1 MSLSCPELV
10 QNANVA
16 DVNDSETNPG
26 AVPQEESKFG
36 RLLEAAPD
44 AMVIVDKSGRIVLAN
59 SRTKEIFGYSREE
72 LLGQPVEIL
81 IPEQYR
87 QHHVHH
93 RGEYADSPRA
103 RPMGT
108 GLELSGRR
116 KDGTVFPVEISLS
129 PLDEGE
135 GALFTAAIRDVTDR
149 KRADDALRLSEERF
163 RRLVEEVKDYAIF
176 MLDPQGRVASWNAGA
191 EKIKGY
197 KGEEVIGQYFS
208 CFYPAEDI
216 EAGKPEEELRRAAAE
231 GRVEDEGWRI
241 CKDGSRFWASVVIT
255 ALRDQDGKLFG
266 FTKVTRD
273 ITEGKRARE
282 VFLLEMSNTLAAHLD
297 IRQLLTAIA
306 ACLRQVKQFDYA
318 TLALYDGQSK
328 MLRVQTLESAANTAA
343 PSADALVPL
352 GGSPAG
358 WAYTARRPLLL
369 RGIPNEKLPFDV
381 RSQLADQS
389 VKSACWIP
397 LLGQDGVFGT
407 LNLFS
412 RRAGTINDDDLGILT
427 QMAGQ
432 IAIALGNALAFRRV
446 SELTEKLAEEKRY
459 LEDELRTEFNF
470 EEIVGESKPLMRV
483 LNQIET
489 VAPTDSTVLILGE
502 TGTGKELIAR
512 AVHDLSGRRAHNF
525 VRVNCASIPTGL
537 LESELFGHE
546 KGAFTGAIAQ
556 RIGRLELAH
565 LGTIF
570 LDEVGDIPLELQPK
584 LLRVLQEKQFE
595 RLGTSRTITTDVRIV
610 AATNR
615 DLGKMVAAGQFR
627 SDLFYRLSVFPIVVP
642 PLRERREDIA
652 LLVHYFIAKFAKRM
666 NKNIES
672 VPPETMQALTRYSW
686 PGNIRELEHLI
697 ERAVILSRGSVL
709 NVPQVELAQAAE
721 GPATSSSSLEE
732 IEREHIIRVLRE
744 TNGKIGGPGGAA
756 ERLGMNRTTLNS
768 RMQKLGI
775 SRKQF

>member
-16 DVNDSETNPG
+16 VVNDSGTNPG
-26 AVPQEESKFG
+26 AAPQEESKFG

-81 IPEQYR
+81 IPEQFR
-87 QHHVHH
+87 QQHVHH
-93 RGEYADSPRA
+93 RGEYAVSPRA

-135 GALFTAAIRDVTDR
+135 DALFTAAIRDVTDR

-163 RRLVEEVKDYAIF
+163 RLLVEEVKDYGIF
-176 MLDPQGRVASWNAGA
+176 MLDAEGRVASWNAGA

-216 EAGKPEEELRRAAAE
+216 EAGKPEEELKRAAAE

-241 CKDGSRFWASVVIT
+241 RKDGSRFWASVVIT
-255 ALRDQDGKLFG
+255 ALHDKDGKLLG

-282 VFLLEMSNTLAAHLD
+282 AFLLEMSNTLAAHLD

-306 ACLRQVKQFDYA
+306 ACLRQVKQFDEA

-328 MLRVQTLESAANTAA
+328 MLRIQAIEA
-343 PSADALVPL
+343 PSSIGAPAADALIPL

-412 RRAGTINDDDLGILT
+412 RRAGTFSDDDLGILT

-565 LGTIF
+565 QGTIF

-642 PLRERREDIA
+642 PLRERREDIS
-652 LLVHYFIAKFAKRM
+652 LLVHYFIAKFGKRM
-666 NKNIES
+666 NKKIES

-709 NVPQVELAQAAE
+709 NVPQVELAQATE

>member
-1 MSLSCPELV
+1 
-10 QNANVA
+10 
-16 DVNDSETNPG
+16 VNDPDTNPRPG
-26 AVPQEESKFG
+26 AAPQEESKFG

-81 IPEQYR
+81 IPEQFR
-87 QHHVHH
+87 QQHVHH
-93 RGEYADSPRA
+93 RGEYAVSPRA

-135 GALFTAAIRDVTDR
+135 DALFTAAIRDVTDR
-149 KRADDALRLSEERF
+149 KRADEALRLSEERF
-163 RRLVEEVKDYAIF
+163 RLLVDEVNDYGIF
-176 MLDPQGRVASWNAGA
+176 MLDTEGRVVSWNSGA

-197 KGEEVIGQYFS
+197 KSEEVIGQHFS
-208 CFYPAEDI
+208 RFYPAEDV
-216 EAGKPEEELRRAAAE
+216 EAGKPEEELKRAAAE
-231 GRVEDEGWRI
+231 GRSDDEGWRI
-241 CKDGSRFWASVVIT
+241 RKDGSRFWASVVIT
-255 ALRDQDGKLFG
+255 ALHDKDGKVRG
-266 FTKVTRD
+266 FTKITRD

-282 VFLLEMSNTLAAHLD
+282 AFLLEMSNTLAAHLD

-306 ACLRQVKQFDYA
+306 ACLRQVKQFDEA

-328 MLRVQTLESAANTAA
+328 MLRIQAIEA
-343 PSADALVPL
+343 PSSTGAPAADALIPL

-369 RGIPNEKLPFDV
+369 RGIPNESLPFDV

-412 RRAGTINDDDLGILT
+412 RRAGTFSDDDLGILT

-565 LGTIF
+565 QGTIF

-642 PLRERREDIA
+642 PLRERREDIS

-672 VPPETMQALTRYSW
+672 VPPETMQALTRYPW

-697 ERAVILSRGSVL
+697 ERAVILSRGTVL
-709 NVPQVELAQAAE
+709 NVPQVELAQVAE
-721 GPATSSSSLEE
+721 GPAGSSSSLEE

-775 SRKQF
+775 SRRQF

>member
-1 MSLSCPELV
+1 M
-10 QNANVA
+10 
-16 DVNDSETNPG
+16 NDSDTNPRPG
-26 AVPQEESKFG
+26 AAPQEESKFG

-87 QHHVHH
+87 QQHTHH
-93 RGEYADSPRA
+93 RGNYAVSPRA

-135 GALFTAAIRDVTDR
+135 DALFTAAIRDVTDR
-149 KRADDALRLSEERF
+149 KRADEALRLSEERF

-176 MLDPQGRVASWNAGA
+176 MLDTQGRVASWNSGA

-197 KGEEVIGQYFS
+197 KADEVIGQHFS

-216 EAGKPEEELRRAAAE
+216 EAGKPEEELKRAAAE

-241 CKDGSRFWASVVIT
+241 RKDGSRFWASVVIT
-255 ALRDQDGKLFG
+255 ALHDKDGKPLG
-266 FTKVTRD
+266 FTKVARD

-282 VFLLEMSNTLAAHLD
+282 AFLLEMSNTLASHLD

-306 ACLRQVKQFDYA
+306 ACLRQVKQFDEA

-328 MLRVQTLESAANTAA
+328 MLRIQAIEAPSSTAA
-343 PSADALVPL
+343 PAADALIPL

-369 RGIPNEKLPFDV
+369 RGIPNEELPFDV

-397 LLGQDGVFGT
+397 LIGQDGVFGT

-412 RRAGTINDDDLGILT
+412 RRAGTFNDDDLGILT

-565 LGTIF
+565 QGTIF

-627 SDLFYRLSVFPIVVP
+627 SDLFYRLSVFPILVP
-642 PLRERREDIA
+642 PLRERREDIS

-721 GPATSSSSLEE
+721 GPATASSSLEE